1 MTTLNSWLRLFG
13 FDMNHIFG
21 KEYAK
26 PPITGSSVDS
36 NNNINISPDFGVVS
50 GLNCMARTTSSGF
63 KNVGFSR
70 ESKLSPE
77 RVFSWNLIPRIAYK
91 RSGFGPGLLVS
102 RSENGRAL
110 VSTVD
115 NSVVQGVIT
124 SVLNGSIFIE
134 FRSTH
139 QNSFYFVKDN
149 PHKLRDDMEELKRL
163 GGLFNISV
171 HDAENGIKVIILLNC
186 TYYILATKNHIEC
199 LFFYT

>member
-1 MTTLNSWLRLFG
+1 MIS
-13 FDMNHIFG
+13 H
-21 KEYAK
+21 EY
-26 PPITGSSVDS
+26 
-36 NNNINISPDFGVVS
+36 F
-50 GLNCMARTTSSGF
+50 LHFFR
-63 KNVGFSR
+63 
-70 ESKLSPE
+70 SKLSPE

-110 VSTVD
+110 VSTVAST

-149 PHKLRDDMEELKRL
+149 PHKLRDDTEELKRL

-171 HDAENGIKVIILLNC
+171 HDAENGIKVITSVSLSLKSFIGF
-186 TYYILATKNHIEC
+186 T
-199 LFFYT
+199 FFITFSYEIFTGAKTVEWGNEYFRAVRNRRGRRTWASS